1 MSAQPSVDWET
12 AGVWAGQLT
21 PAGPTPSRTE
31 ATDLVEGLRQAAH
44 RVRDLAIEASGL
56 ADALATPGA
65 IREPAQV
72 LVVDRAGWARAAAAS
87 FTAVVTDPLP
97 GTTGQRVGHD
107 RRERRSRGSCPA
119 GPVHDQHLRRF
130 PDRTGG
136 GERVGQARGLD
147 GQVTDP
153 VRGLAQ
159 TLHQVRRLGARRR
172 RAGGGQLPG
181 PHTSGLPVDGRL
193 RAHPPTLTGG
203 SGGELTDEGVDRRA
217 RLLLTAA
224 GTSG

>member
-31 ATDLVEGLRQAAH
+31 ATDLVADLRQAAH
-44 RVRDLAIEASGL
+44 RARDLALEASGL
-56 ADALATPGA
+56 ADALAAPGA

-72 LVVDRAGWARAAAAS
+72 LVVDRAGR
-87 FTAVVTDPLP
+87 
-97 GTTGQRVGHD
+97 D
-107 RRERRSRGSCPA
+107 RRERRRRGSCPA
-119 GPVHDQHLRRF
+119 GPVHHQHLRRF

-136 GERVGQARGLD
+136 GERVGQAGGLE
-147 GQVTDP
+147 GKVAGP
-153 VRGLAQ
+153 VRGLTQ

-203 SGGELTDEGVDRRA
+203 SGGELTP
-217 RLLLTAA
+217 A
-224 GTSG
+224 GPT